1 MLWPMSTR
9 WDPTLPTGT
18 LTFLFTDV
26 EGSTR
31 LWEAQPRAMRQVMA
45 RHDALLTACFEQR
58 DGVVVRPR
66 GEGDSL
72 FAVFVRASDAVA
84 AALDGQRALAA
95 EDWGAIGALRV
106 RMGLHTGE
114 ADLRAGDYYGAAVN
128 RCARIRAAG
137 HGGQVLLSQATA
149 QLVRTSLPAGAG
161 LLDLGRHRLK
171 DLSESELIFQLTAP
185 DLPDAFP
192 PLKTLDA
199 RPNNLPLQ
207 LSSFIGREREL
218 GEIAALLRQARLI
231 TLTGPGG
238 TGKTRLALQAAAEAL
253 DAFPDGVF
261 FVDLA
266 PIADL
271 ALVPSAIAQAL
282 GVQEQPGVPAQQSL
296 GYLLRQ
302 KRLLLL
308 LDNFEHLLGAAGI
321 VGALLQAAPALTALV
336 TSRAPLRLRG
346 EHEYPVA
353 PLPLPESERLTPAQT
368 ASNPAVALFVLR
380 AREVRPDFGLTEE
393 NAATVAAIC
402 ARLDGLPLA
411 IELAAAR
418 VRALAPAALLA
429 RLEQRLPLLTGGP
442 RDAPA
447 RQQTL
452 RDAIAWSHALL
463 TPAEQT
469 LFRRLAV
476 FAGGCTLDLAE
487 AVCADDEGPAGAV
500 PEPPVVPPIVGAH
513 GVRPSRPQPRA
524 TALASTK
531 QPAREPTLPR
541 SAILNT
547 IASLMEKSLLRE
559 STGADGEPRY
569 TMLETIREFASAELE
584 ASDEAESV
592 RRQLAVQVLQLA
604 RRCASALGWPR
615 LDAELAN
622 VRAVLGWCIEEAEL
636 GLGVR
641 LWRALRLYLLNRG
654 RGKEEELWRQ
664 RLLMLPEAT
673 QPNLSRAWLLTIS
686 PLTYGLSATEQDHG
700 AAGLEEA
707 IALSR
712 ELGDSRCLAE
722 ALGLLALLRLMQ
734 GRYDAVLLLA
744 EEALALA
751 REAGSDLRVAML
763 RVRLIEAAL
772 AREDIAAAESLVA
785 ANRAIPR
792 IEALP
797 LKLHAEALL
806 AEAHGDYARE
816 RALLEE
822 VVQFTGAEQ
831 GEESPNRLTGLAF
844 LARVMLRQGDAAA
857 AVAACVESLT
867 IHRKV
872 GSSRALPTTLNVL
885 AQAAERDGLLL
896 VSARLLAS
904 VDALRRAFAG
914 ELLGLPAAQQAAV
927 VRVRAALG
935 EEAFAVEWA
944 AGEALSVE
952 QAIDLGLAA
961 AAELERALAAQATD
975 SPTPG

>member
-1 MLWPMSTR
+1 MPE
-9 WDPTLPTGT
+9 LPTGT
-18 LTFLFTDV
+18 ITFLFTDV
-26 EGSTR
+26 EGSSR
-31 LWEAQPRAMRQVMA
+31 AWEEHPAAMRRAMT
-45 RHDALLTACFEQR
+45 RHDALLTAVFER
-58 DGVVVRPR
+58 HEGVVVRPR

-72 FAVFVRASDAVA
+72 FAVFVRASDAAA
-84 AALDGQRALAA
+84 AALAGQRALAA
-95 EDWGAIGALRV
+95 EDWGAIGPLRV

-114 ADLRAGDYYGAAVN
+114 ADLREGDYYGSAVN
-128 RCARIRAAG
+128 RTARIRGAG
-137 HGGQVLLSQATA
+137 HGGQILLSQTTA
-149 QLVRTSLPAGAG
+149 DLVRGTLPAGAT
-161 LLDLGRHRLK
+161 LTELGRHRLR
-171 DLSESELIFQLTAP
+171 DLREPELIHQLSEP
-185 DLPDAFP
+185 GLPDTFP
-192 PLKTLDA
+192 PLATFDA

-207 LSSFIGREREL
+207 LTSFVGREREL
-218 GEIAALLRQARLI
+218 AEVTGLLREQRLV

-266 PIADL
+266 PLADL

-296 GYLLRQ
+296 GYALRQ

-308 LDNFEHLLGAAGI
+308 LDNFEHLLEAAGL
-321 VGALLQAAPALTALV
+321 VGVLLQAAPALTALV

-346 EHEYPVA
+346 EREYPVA
-353 PLPLPESERLTPAQT
+353 PLPLPQSERLTPAQT
-368 ASNPAVALFVLR
+368 AGNPAVALFVMR

-393 NAATVAAIC
+393 NTASVSAIC

-463 TPAEQT
+463 TSAEQA

-487 AVCADDEGPAGAV
+487 AVCADDQSPPQADDQASIGAVRERPVAAQPRATASANPQPTNLSPTLANAARAV
-500 PEPPVVPPIVGAH
+500 PEPPLP
-513 GVRPSRPQPRA
+513 
-524 TALASTK
+524 ALTK
-531 QPAREPTLPR
+531 D
-541 SAILNT
+541 AILDT

-559 STGADGEPRY
+559 NTGADGEPRY
-569 TMLETIREFASAELE
+569 AMLETIREFALAELE
-584 ASDEAESV
+584 TSGDAEAI
-592 RRQLAVQVLQLA
+592 RRRLAVQMLQFA
-604 RRCASALGWPR
+604 RRCAMMLDWPW
-615 LDAELAN
+615 LDADLAN
-622 VRAVLGWCIEEAEL
+622 ARSVLGWCIAEAEL

-641 LWRALRLYLLNRG
+641 LWRALRDYLINRG
-654 RGKEEELWRQ
+654 LSKEDDLWRR
-664 RLLMLPEAT
+664 RLLALPEAVR
-673 QPNLSRAWLLTIS
+673 PNLSRAWLLMIS
-686 PLTYGLSATEQDHG
+686 SLTYGLSAAEQEHG

-712 ELGDSRCLAE
+712 ELGERRCLE
-722 ALGLLALLRLMQ
+722 QALSLLAVLRSIQ
-734 GRYDAVLLLA
+734 GRYDAVPPLA

-751 REAGSDLRVAML
+751 LEAGSGPIVMASRIQLT
-763 RVRLIEAAL
+763 EAAL
-772 AREDIAAAESLVA
+772 ARGDVATAESLIA
-785 ANRAIPR
+785 AIRPIPR
-792 IEALP
+792 NALSLP
-797 LKLHAEALL
+797 LLVETWL
-806 AEAHGDYARE
+806 AEAHGDDAQA

-822 VVQFTGAEQ
+822 VVQSIGAKQ
-831 GEESPNRLTGLAF
+831 VEESPHRLMGLTI
-844 LARVMLRQGDAAA
+844 LARVMLRQGDAPA

-872 GSSRALPTTLNVL
+872 GSSRNLPTTLNVL

-896 VSARLLAS
+896 VSARLLAC
-904 VDALRRAFAG
+904 VDALRRMFAG

-927 VRVRAALG
+927 TRVRSALG
-935 EEAFAVEWA
+935 EEAFAAEWA

-952 QAIDLGLAA
+952 QAIDLGLAV
-961 AAELERALAAQATD
+961 AAELQRTLAAQPGD